1 MLVLYDS
8 ELNMDQSDSRVNPI
22 TLFSR
27 NPSYLSTSVFD
38 ILIIRTFT
46 RMPVRNYHTQGHIC
60 YTVESDG
67 CGKHFLI
74 IYTLGM
80 GAIRQRI
87 STFLTRNWKKLTH
100 LSCAPDGVTKVIES
114 SLSQTLYQLYTNP
127 CHIMP
132 DKSCSHVPVVP
143 AAAKS
148 AGICLVSKRWATGFC
163 TDDRDAGQEK
173 RGKLTAMAA
182 TAHVPPAAAQPD
194 SQVVTSLDRAR
205 AACLS

>member
-1 MLVLYDS
+1 MDAETIFLYTHCTGDARYPTANQHISDS
-8 ELNMDQSDSRVNPI
+8 ELKKH
-22 TLFSR
+22 
-27 NPSYLSTSVFD
+27 SYLA
-38 ILIIRTFT
+38 L
-46 RMPVRNYHTQGHIC
+46 
-60 YTVESDG
+60 
-67 CGKHFLI
+67 
-74 IYTLGM
+74 
-80 GAIRQRI
+80 
-87 STFLTRNWKKLTH
+87 LT
-100 LSCAPDGVTKVIES
+100 GVTKVIES

-173 RGKLTAMAA
+173 RRKLTAMAA
-182 TAHVPPAAAQPD
+182 TAHVPTAAAQPD
-194 SQVVTSLDRAR
+194 SQVVTSLGRAR